1 MKLYLD
7 TKKLT
12 FNEENN
18 KIEHEILMSVFE
30 ENFIGCDYIMNL
42 PDNDS
47 FIKDTF
53 RINKIGKDNKEIRQ
67 FKVRADGWNSFPLYE
82 VVNDEIVKFNYED
95 YAYFADTD
103 RRMALAQK
111 VNALY
116 NPPSEA
122 KIVRKTLKKILD
134 HLGIE
139 DESFEKYNNKVETII
154 KNNPKNWKN

>member
-82 VVNDEIVKFNYED
+82 IIDNEIVKFNYED
-95 YAYFADTD
+95 YAYFSGTD

-111 VNALY
+111 INNLY
-116 NPPSEA
+116 NPSSEA
-122 KIVRKTLKKILD
+122 KLHRKILKKILD
-134 HLGIE
+134 HLRIE
-139 DESFEKYNNKVETII
+139 DESFEKYNNKVESII
-154 KNNPKNWKN
+154 KKIPKGGK